1 MLDTGPPMKQITKD
15 QFTMLGLDL
24 LAYVQKGQT
33 PLVCV
38 DRLPSGAS
46 NTIFAGKGPHKN
58 KLAEALKGKIQQ
70 YEWIAM
76 DSSVLFQTIMLPLPT
91 ELSSLPTVLITTRNI
106 TGWIGDPVEVK
117 PIDYGL
123 REARSVHTFSQVLLA
138 AREEEKRTLSKA
150 LHDEIGSAA
159 VILTSLL
166 RIIRAN
172 VENANKKKA
181 LDYIKELDGQIK
193 NCIERIKNIVVSMR
207 PPSLE
212 QDGALC
218 QSIREL
224 VENVSHYAQVSYTF
238 DCNETMSEQG
248 VSDRIKILLYRI
260 VQEAL
265 NNVVKHAQAHS
276 VYLSLQRNNDQ
287 FLLVVQDDGIG
298 FSKPKQSSIAHI
310 GLLAMRDSVNLIG
323 GTISIKSTKGKGT
336 RIEVSCPCFVYEE
349 QI

>member
-58 KLAEALKGKIQQ
+58 KLAEALKGKVQQ

-91 ELSSLPTVLITTRNI
+91 ELSGLPTVLITTRNI

-181 LDYIKELDGQIK
+181 LDYIKELEI
-193 NCIERIKNIVVSMR
+193 IVF
-207 PPSLE
+207 
-212 QDGALC
+212 
-218 QSIREL
+218 I
-224 VENVSHYAQVSYTF
+224 NV
-238 DCNETMSEQG
+238 CG
-248 VSDRIKILLYRI
+248 
-260 VQEAL
+260 
-265 NNVVKHAQAHS
+265 
-276 VYLSLQRNNDQ
+276 
-287 FLLVVQDDGIG
+287 G
-298 FSKPKQSSIAHI
+298 FSERRATPFI
-310 GLLAMRDSVNLIG
+310 GHYI
-323 GTISIKSTKGKGT
+323 
-336 RIEVSCPCFVYEE
+336 
-349 QI
+349 

>member
-24 LAYVQKGQT
+24 LAYVQKEQT

-91 ELSSLPTVLITTRNI
+91 ELSGLPTVLITTRNI

-172 VENANKKKA
+172 VENANK
-181 LDYIKELDGQIK
+181 
-193 NCIERIKNIVVSMR
+193 NIN
-207 PPSLE
+207 L
-212 QDGALC
+212 
-218 QSIREL
+218 
-224 VENVSHYAQVSYTF
+224 NTF
-238 DCNETMSEQG
+238 
-248 VSDRIKILLYRI
+248 
-260 VQEAL
+260 
-265 NNVVKHAQAHS
+265 
-276 VYLSLQRNNDQ
+276 
-287 FLLVVQDDGIG
+287 
-298 FSKPKQSSIAHI
+298 
-310 GLLAMRDSVNLIG
+310 
-323 GTISIKSTKGKGT
+323 
-336 RIEVSCPCFVYEE
+336 
-349 QI
+349 